1 MGVLSRTPA
10 PIDCDHPAA
19 ADLLRVLAAWA
30 VGAFHI
36 WQQSWY
42 SGAAPAHW
50 LRAGSVGVDWLV
62 LLSAFCLFLPWAN
75 AAAQGRPLPLTRPAV
90 FYRRRAVR
98 LLPAYYAS
106 LLFSLVPALYRAGWS
121 RTLGIDLAAHL
132 TLTQQLFPQ
141 SYLATRLNGV
151 TWTLTVF
158 ALFYLV
164 FPLLAPLCVRCPLP
178 TLGALCAVQLGYTL
192 WALPQYGS
200 DAYSSLFNQFPAF
213 CGVLAVGLAAALVFA
228 RLARGGWT
236 QRLLPRAGCTVLG
249 VLALV
254 WLNAHL
260 RAQAY
265 AAEFQQ
271 FQLINRMPLALA
283 AAAMLVGFGLG
294 LTPPRPV
301 RRALAWLS
309 ALTYSFYLWHQQLT
323 VFLKYDLHLPAWTGT
338 TPPNQLGD
346 TAWMRRAEALYW
358 LAALAV
364 SIAAY
369 YLIEKPAARH
379 FKKTPQKMHAEKA
392 RQKANL
398 PGGGLHFAHGCG
410 IVLVFD
416 DDFTE
421 SGPQGPLS
429 FYDWSI
435 FMAKPGKPQQGSA
448 VKVVEALVRPVV
460 EGMDLRLWDVRFE
473 KEGPDWFLRVLI
485 DRDEP
490 LDTDTCEAVS
500 RAIDPLLDE
509 ADPIEQSYYLEVGS
523 PGLGRRLTRP
533 EHYEQLKG
541 QKCAAHLIRPDEQ
554 GRRDYAGILQGLD
567 ADGNVTLTDGE
578 ETYAFPVKSAGY
590 VKLCDDEDLFG

>member
-10 PIDCDHPAA
+10 PVDADRPAA

-75 AAAQGRPLPLTRPAV
+75 ARQRGEPLPSCRPAD

-106 LLFSLVPALYRAGWS
+106 LLFSLVLALHHAGWS

-164 FPLLAPLCVRCPLP
+164 FPLLAPLCVRRPLP

-249 VLALV
+249 ALALV
-254 WLNAHL
+254 WLNAQL
-260 RAQAY
+260 RTQAY
-265 AAEFQQ
+265 AAEFQRY
-271 FQLINRMPLALA
+271 QLVNRMPLALA
-283 AAAMLVGFGLG
+283 AAAMLVCFG
-294 LTPPRPV
+294 
-301 RRALAWLS
+301 
-309 ALTYSFYLWHQQLT
+309 
-323 VFLKYDLHLPAWTGT
+323 
-338 TPPNQLGD
+338 
-346 TAWMRRAEALYW
+346 
-358 LAALAV
+358 
-364 SIAAY
+364 
-369 YLIEKPAARH
+369 
-379 FKKTPQKMHAEKA
+379 
-392 RQKANL
+392 
-398 PGGGLHFAHGCG
+398 
-410 IVLVFD
+410 
-416 DDFTE
+416 
-421 SGPQGPLS
+421 
-429 FYDWSI
+429 
-435 FMAKPGKPQQGSA
+435 
-448 VKVVEALVRPVV
+448 
-460 EGMDLRLWDVRFE
+460 
-473 KEGPDWFLRVLI
+473 
-485 DRDEP
+485 
-490 LDTDTCEAVS
+490 
-500 RAIDPLLDE
+500 
-509 ADPIEQSYYLEVGS
+509 
-523 PGLGRRLTRP
+523 
-533 EHYEQLKG
+533 
-541 QKCAAHLIRPDEQ
+541 
-554 GRRDYAGILQGLD
+554 
-567 ADGNVTLTDGE
+567 
-578 ETYAFPVKSAGY
+578 
-590 VKLCDDEDLFG
+590 